1 MRQKTGSREG
11 RRFSDM
17 GPCHFISQSMGLKHQ
32 KPELHS
38 YDLIFLSHKITKSP
52 LSEAKDVYVY
62 E

>member
-11 RRFSDM
+11 RCFSDT
-17 GPCHFISQSMGLKHQ
+17 GLCHFLSQSMGLKHQ

-38 YDLIFLSHKITKSP
+38 YDLISLSHKITKSF
-52 LSEAKDVYVY
+52 LSEAKYVY